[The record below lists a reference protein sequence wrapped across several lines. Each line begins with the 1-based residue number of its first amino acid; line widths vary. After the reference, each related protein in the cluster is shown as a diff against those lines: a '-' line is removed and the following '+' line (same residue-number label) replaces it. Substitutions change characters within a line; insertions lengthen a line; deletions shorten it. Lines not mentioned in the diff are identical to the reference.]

1 MGQPAATVGSKT
13 SHAGKPFSPGSGS
26 PNILIGKKPALRV
39 LVDIHS
45 CPLSDWF
52 KPHFGGVVL
61 KGSSTVFYNKMPAVR
76 AGDRIVEFGPPNTIL
91 EGNSTV
97 LVG

>member
-1 MGQPAATVGSKT
+1 MGRPAATLGSIT
-13 SHAGKPFSPGSGS
+13 SHAGKPFSPGIGS

-39 LVDIHS
+39 LLDFHF

-52 KPHFGGVVL
+52 KPHVGGVVL
-61 KGSSTVFYNKMPAVR
+61 KGSSTVFFNKMPAVR
-76 AGDRIVEFGPPNTIL
+76 AGDRIVEVGPSNTIVK
-91 EGNSTV
+91 GDSTV

>member
-1 MGQPAATVGSKT
+1 MPHVGGMGRPGATLGSIT
-13 SHAGKPFSPGSGS
+13 SHAGKPFSPGIGS

-39 LVDIHS
+39 LLDFHF

-52 KPHFGGVVL
+52 KPHVGGVVL

-76 AGDRIVEFGPPNTIL
+76 AGDSNCGVWKSKHYSKRR
-91 EGNSTV
+91 
-97 LVG
+97 